1 MVKEKKP
8 GPVTLE
14 TEEEQSLEHLADAV
28 TESLK
33 EGCKS
38 DLESFEVYAQKMRSH
53 LHSDPEAFRGRFLKG
68 YQALLKEL
76 STRANKKKT
85 SNE

>member
-1 MVKEKKP
+1 MAVIHKKT
-8 GPVTLE
+8 GSAALDE
-14 TEEEQSLEHLADAV
+14 EEEQAVQNLADAV

-53 LHSDPEAFRGRFLKG
+53 LHSDPQSFRARFLKG
-68 YQALLKEL
+68 YQALLSEM
-76 STRANKKKT
+76 STKRQ
-85 SNE
+85 

>member
-8 GPVTLE
+8 ESATLE
-14 TEEEQSLEHLADAV
+14 TEEEQSLKHLADAV
-28 TESLK
+28 TESLQ

-53 LHSDPEAFRGRFLKG
+53 LHSDPQVFRSRFLKG
-68 YQALLKEL
+68 YQALLAEL
-76 STRANKKKT
+76 THKPKQ
-85 SNE
+85 

>member
-1 MVKEKKP
+1 MVKGKKP
-8 GPVTLE
+8 GPTILE
-14 TEEEQSLEHLADAV
+14 TEEEQSLQHLADAV

-53 LHSDPEAFRGRFLKG
+53 LHSDPQAFRARFLKG
-68 YQALLKEL
+68 YQALLTEL
-76 STRANKKKT
+76 LNRANKNKP
-85 SNE
+85 E